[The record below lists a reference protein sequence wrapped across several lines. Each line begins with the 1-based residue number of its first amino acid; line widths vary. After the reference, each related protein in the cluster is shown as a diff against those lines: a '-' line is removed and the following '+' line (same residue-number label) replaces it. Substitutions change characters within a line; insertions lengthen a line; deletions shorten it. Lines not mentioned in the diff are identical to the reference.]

1 MKEMMLLLEVLL
13 KRNNMKKV
21 LIILFLPFSV
31 FSQNMEFK
39 FFISFTDKDLSEYNL
54 SEPEKFLSQ
63 RSLLRRENQNILLN
77 KTDLPVSK
85 TYISSIRDKNL
96 KILNRTKWFNGVI
109 VSTTDSS
116 LIENI
121 NFSFV
126 DSIIYFGK
134 WEAINKQHHERIFS
148 FHRQNN
154 KGVSL
159 NQIYMLW
166 GDSLH
171 DNGFKGEDMII
182 AVLDAGF
189 YNVDSLDCF
198 SHLFDEGRVLGT
210 YDFVEQEKEVYNDDT
225 HGMAVLSC
233 MGADLQ
239 NGFMG
244 TASKANYYL
253 LRTEDAYSEN
263 VIEEYNW
270 ICGAEFADSIGADV
284 INSSLGYTTFDY
296 SIQNYTYDDLDG
308 KTSPSTIAATM
319 ASRKGIIVVNAAGNS
334 GNGSWKYIGAPADAD
349 SILTVGAVDENK
361 EIASF
366 SSYGP
371 TSDGRVKPSVCAQ
384 GENTEVINSQGNVIN
399 SNGTSFASPVLAGL
413 VTCLWQA
420 HPTKSNMEIINAVIQ
435 SATLYNNPNDH
446 DGFGLANFY
455 KADSLLT
462 STEDLEPQLH
472 LYPNPTNSKFTIE
485 LYSADNTSTLVR
497 VYDTSAN
504 LIYSSEKDLI
514 RFDVNKIEIPRLENR
529 TVFIV
534 VVDFK
539 NTRLEGKIV
548 ITE

>member
-1 MKEMMLLLEVLL
+1 M
-13 KRNNMKKV
+13 
-21 LIILFLPFSV
+21 
-31 FSQNMEFK
+31 
-39 FFISFTDKDLSEYNL
+39 
-54 SEPEKFLSQ
+54 
-63 RSLLRRENQNILLN
+63 
-77 KTDLPVSK
+77 PVSK
-85 TYISSIRDKNL
+85 TYISAIRDKNL

-134 WEAINKQHHERIFS
+134 WEVINKQHNERIFS
-148 FHRQNN
+148 FHRKNN

-171 DNGFKGEDMII
+171 DNGFKGENMII

-198 SHLFDEGRVLGT
+198 SHLFDDGRILGT

-239 NGFMG
+239 NGFIG
-244 TASKANYYL
+244 TAPKANYFL

-308 KTSPSTIAATM
+308 KTAVSSIAATM
-319 ASRKGIIVVNAAGNS
+319 ASRKGIIVVNAVGNS
-334 GNGSWKYIGAPADAD
+334 GNGSWKYIGAPSDAD
-349 SILTVGAVDENK
+349 SILSVGAVDENK
-361 EIASF
+361 EMASF

-384 GENTEVINSQGNVIN
+384 GKNTEVINSQGNVIN

-420 HPTKSNMEIINAVIQ
+420 HPTKSNMEIINAGYSVCNVI
-435 SATLYNNPNDH
+435 
-446 DGFGLANFY
+446 
-455 KADSLLT
+455 
-462 STEDLEPQLH
+462 
-472 LYPNPTNSKFTIE
+472 
-485 LYSADNTSTLVR
+485 
-497 VYDTSAN
+497 
-504 LIYSSEKDLI
+504 
-514 RFDVNKIEIPRLENR
+514 
-529 TVFIV
+529 
-534 VVDFK
+534 
-539 NTRLEGKIV
+539 
-548 ITE
+548 

>member
-1 MKEMMLLLEVLL
+1 MKAMMLLVEVLL
-13 KRNNMKKV
+13 RKNNMKRV
-21 LIILFLPFSV
+21 LIILLFPYSV

-54 SEPEKFLSQ
+54 SEPEEFLSQ
-63 RSLLRRENQNILLN
+63 ESLFRREKQNIFVN
-77 KTDLPVSK
+77 KTDLPVCK
-85 TYISSIRDKNL
+85 TYVSAIRDKNF

-109 VSTTDSS
+109 VSTNDSS

-121 NFSFV
+121 DLSFV

-134 WEAINKQHHERIFS
+134 WEVINKEHNERGFS
-148 FHRQNN
+148 FHRKNN
-154 KGVSL
+154 KGASL

-171 DNGFKGEDMII
+171 DKGFKGEDMTI

-198 SHLFDEGRVLGT
+198 SHLFFDGRILGT

-225 HGMAVLSC
+225 HGMSVLSC
-233 MGADLQ
+233 MGSDLQ

-244 TASKANYYL
+244 TAPKANYYL

-504 LIYSSEKDLI
+504 LIYSSEENLI

-539 NTRLEGKIV
+539 NTSLEGKIV

>member
-1 MKEMMLLLEVLL
+1 VEVLL

-54 SEPEKFLSQ
+54 SDPDKFLSQ
-63 RSLLRRENQNILLN
+63 ESLSRREKQNIFVN

-85 TYISSIRDKNL
+85 TYISSIRDKNF

-134 WEAINKQHHERIFS
+134 WEVINKQHNERIFSFRSKTS

-171 DNGFKGEDMII
+171 DNGFKGENMII

-198 SHLFDEGRVLGT
+198 SHLFDDGRILGT

-239 NGFMG
+239 NGFIG
-244 TASKANYYL
+244 TAPKANYFL

-270 ICGAEFADSIGADV
+270 ICGAEFADSVGADV

-308 KTSPSTIAATM
+308 KTAVSSIAATM
-319 ASRKGIIVVNAAGNS
+319 ASRKGIIVVNAVGNS
-334 GNGSWKYIGAPADAD
+334 GNDSWKYIGAPSDAD
-349 SILTVGAVDENK
+349 SILSVGAVDENK
-361 EIASF
+361 EMASF

-384 GENTEVINSQGNVIN
+384 GKNTEVINSQGNVIN

-435 SATLYNNPNDH
+435 SSTLYNNPNDH
-446 DGFGLANFY
+446 AGYGLANFY

-462 STEDLEPQLH
+462 LTEDLEPKLH
-472 LYPNPTNSKFTIE
+472 LYPNPTDSKFTIE
-485 LYSADNTSTLVR
+485 LYSADNTFALVSI
-497 VYDTSAN
+497 YDTSAN
-504 LIYSSEKDLI
+504 LIYSSEENLT
-514 RFDVNKIEIPRLENR
+514 RFDINKIEIPKLDNK
-529 TVFIV
+529 TIFIV
-534 VVDFK
+534 VADLK
-539 NTRLEGKIV
+539 NTSLKGKII

>member
-1 MKEMMLLLEVLL
+1 MLLVEVLL
-13 KRNNMKKV
+13 KRNNMKKG
-21 LIILFLPFSV
+21 LIILLFPFSV

-39 FFISFTDKDLSEYNL
+39 FFISFTDKDLSDYNL
-54 SEPEKFLSQ
+54 SEPEFFLSQ
-63 RSLLRRENQNILLN
+63 ESLSRREKQNIFLN

-85 TYISSIRDKNL
+85 TYISAIRDKNL
-96 KILNRTKWFNGVI
+96 KIPNRTKWFNGVI

-121 NFSFV
+121 NFSFI

-134 WEAINKQHHERIFS
+134 WEVINKQHNERIFS

-171 DNGFKGEDMII
+171 DNGFKGENMII

-198 SHLFDEGRVLGT
+198 SHLFDDGRILGT

-239 NGFMG
+239 NGFIG
-244 TASKANYYL
+244 TAPKANYYL

-296 SIQNYTYDDLDG
+296 LIQNYTYDDLDG
-308 KTSPSTIAATM
+308 KTAPSSIASTM
-319 ASRKGIIVVNAAGNS
+319 ASRKGIIVVNAVGNS
-334 GNGSWKYIGAPADAD
+334 GNGSWKYIGAPSDAD
-349 SILTVGAVDENK
+349 SILSVGAVDENK
-361 EIASF
+361 EMASF

-384 GENTEVINSQGNVIN
+384 GKNTEVINSQGNVIN

-413 VTCLWQA
+413 VTCLWQS

-446 DGFGLANFY
+446 AGYGLANFY

-462 STEDLEPQLH
+462 LTEDLEPKLH
-472 LYPNPTNSKFTIE
+472 LYPNPTDSKFTIE
-485 LYSADNTSTLVR
+485 LYSADNTFALVS
-497 VYDTSAN
+497 VYDISSN
-504 LIYSSEKDLI
+504 LIYSSEENLT
-514 RFDVNKIEIPRLENR
+514 RFDINKIEIPKLDDNK
-529 TVFIV
+529 TIFIV
-534 VVDFK
+534 VADLK
-539 NTRLEGKIV
+539 KTSLKGKIV

>member
-1 MKEMMLLLEVLL
+1 MKAMMLLVEVLL
-13 KRNNMKKV
+13 RKNNMKRV
-21 LIILFLPFSV
+21 LIILLFPYSV

-39 FFISFTDKDLSEYNL
+39 FFISFTDKNLSEYNL
-54 SEPEKFLSQ
+54 SEPEEFLSQ
-63 RSLLRRENQNILLN
+63 ESLFRREKQNIFVN
-77 KTDLPVSK
+77 KTDLPVCK
-85 TYISSIRDKNL
+85 TYISAIRDKNF
-96 KILNRTKWFNGVI
+96 KILNRTKWLNGVI
-109 VSTTDSS
+109 VSTIDSS

-134 WEAINKQHHERIFS
+134 WEIENKEHISYGS
-148 FHRQNN
+148 FFRRRSHSS
-154 KGVSL
+154 SL

-171 DNGFKGEDMII
+171 DKGFKGENMII

-198 SHLFDEGRVLGT
+198 SHLFVDGRILGT

-225 HGMAVLSC
+225 HGMSVLSC
-233 MGADLQ
+233 MGADLE
-239 NGFMG
+239 GVYMG
-244 TASKANYYL
+244 TAPKANYYL

-270 ICGAEFADSIGADV
+270 VCGAEFADSIGADV

-296 SIQNYTYDDLDG
+296 SIQNYEYGDLDG
-308 KTSPSTIAATM
+308 KTAPSSIAANI

-334 GNGSWKYIGAPADAD
+334 GNGNWKYIGAPADAD

-413 VTCLWQA
+413 VACLWQS
-420 HPTKSNMEIINAVIQ
+420 HPTKSNIEIINAVIQ
-435 SATLYNNPNDH
+435 SATLYNNPNNNS
-446 DGFGLANFY
+446 GYGLANFY
-455 KADSLLT
+455 KADSLLIL
-462 STEDLEPQLH
+462 TEDLEPKLH
-472 LYPNPTNSKFTIE
+472 LYPNPTDSKFTIE
-485 LYSADNTSTLVR
+485 LYSADNTFALIS
-497 VYDTSAN
+497 VYDISSN
-504 LIYSSEKDLI
+504 LIYSSKENLT
-514 RFDVNKIEIPRLENR
+514 RFDVNKIEIPKLDNK
-529 TVFIV
+529 TIFV
-534 VVDFK
+534 VVADLK
-539 NTRLEGKIV
+539 NISVKGKIV